1 MVSQLG
7 DELSRTNRPE
17 TRSSGGSLRAIVF
30 DMDGTLVSSLP
41 VIFHCENEISR
52 KYLNATLAL
61 EEVIAKFGPPAHAI
75 IRSMTAN
82 LSENLQNQA
91 VADYYECY
99 RKYVA
104 SRALVFPGITQL
116 LRRIRSTGRRLAL
129 VTGVEKIMMEYTLN
143 PFNLSEFFETRV
155 NADDVRKSKPD
166 PEGINLALSRI
177 KVNPRESMYVGDSPA
192 DVIAGK
198 RAGVLTGAALWSPE
212 NRGDPTTEHPDYEF
226 RSVKQ
231 LSDFLFPKTRSSQE
245 PYFGSRWTEEG
256 R

>member
-1 MVSQLG
+1 
-7 DELSRTNRPE
+7 
-17 TRSSGGSLRAIVF
+17 
-30 DMDGTLVSSLP
+30 MDGTLVSSLP

-155 NADDVRKSKPD
+155 NADDVRNSKPD

-231 LSDFLFPKTRSSQE
+231 LSDLLFPKTRSSQE